1 MHQTDDS
8 GYLLK
13 LHWGK
18 GYFRSLAKDYR
29 LSLPCPPPP
38 LRVMNKLLEQAREWK
53 LQNSK
58 SVSQRHV
65 YLYAKIL
72 NSQKYP
78 CCFLS
83 HSVVRS
89 PFLSVKLF
97 FEAEM
102 QDGPLLA
109 SLSS

>member
-1 MHQTDDS
+1 
-8 GYLLK
+8 
-13 LHWGK
+13 
-18 GYFRSLAKDYR
+18 
-29 LSLPCPPPP
+29 
-38 LRVMNKLLEQAREWK
+38 MNKLLEQAREWK

-65 YLYAKIL
+65 YLYAKILML

-102 QDGPLLA
+102 QDGPPPRILVILGRTDEMGFAPPEWLL
-109 SLSS
+109 SQEMPPPPSVPFDNQDNHQE